1 MLEPI
6 ENQYLLIGHVNRS
19 HGVHGEVLI
28 ISDVQVPELFDEIDI
43 VHLQNSRGD
52 LVPARIES
60 VRVQEKQNE
69 LSFFVQFEHV
79 ADRNEAEQLKN
90 YPVYVTREAAE
101 PLIDRSEAP
110 ADYSAFLVYDEDGQH
125 LGQVELTIDNPAHPI
140 LQVATKDDRQMLI
153 PFVDEY
159 ITSFDDEQKT
169 IRCQNLD
176 QLEGL

>member
-6 ENQYLLIGHVNRS
+6 ENQYLLIGHINRS

-28 ISDVQVPELFDEIDI
+28 ISDVQAPTLFDEIDV

-60 VRVQEKQNE
+60 VRVQEKQNR

-90 YPVYVTREAAE
+90 FPVYVDRETAQN
-101 PLIDRSEAP
+101 LIDHSETP
-110 ADYSAFLVYDEDGQH
+110 VDYTTFQVHDENDTYFGE
-125 LGQVELTIDNPAHPI
+125 VELTIDNPAHTI
-140 LQVATKDDRQMLI
+140 LQVATKDDRQLLI

-159 ITSFDDEQKT
+159 IISLDEHEKI

>member
-6 ENQYLLIGHVNRS
+6 DNQYLLIGYVNRS
-19 HGVHGEVLI
+19 HGVNGEVLI
-28 ISDVQVPELFDEIDI
+28 ISDVYAPTLFDEIDL

-60 VRVQEKQNE
+60 VRVQEKKNR

-79 ADRNEAEQLKN
+79 ADRNEADKLKN
-90 YPVYVTREAAE
+90 SAVYVRREKAD
-101 PLIDRSEAP
+101 PLIDWSDAP
-110 ADYSAFLVYDEDGQH
+110 VDYSAFQVYDENNQH
-125 LGQVELTIDNPAHPI
+125 LGEVELTIDNPAHPI
-140 LQVATKDDRQMLI
+140 IQVATKDDRQLLI

-159 ITSFDDEQKT
+159 ISSFDEEQQV